1 MNMEPVPDLKVMEEG
16 TNMMMRYRLR
26 ARASRRRGIG
36 STEKAKLR
44 GGDIVERER
53 EKREREKERKR
64 GHKPTV
70 LIAIISLSAG
80 YKIFILVKS

>member
-53 EKREREKERKR
+53 

-80 YKIFILVKS
+80 